1 MKFTKRPYYYIRY
14 FLLAAF
20 CFLSG
25 CASIPTI
32 EHPLK
37 IQCSYNASFDKT
49 WDAVLEVVKISK
61 GTIVNQDKA
70 GGLIVYSIAE
80 KKPNPQVYIQ
90 IYLKPSGDFQKTL
103 VYLFARDRNSYYA
116 GEIQHEFFQKL
127 EKALKKEK

>member
-1 MKFTKRPYYYIRY
+1 MKFIKKPHCYIRY

-20 CFLSG
+20 YFLSG

-32 EHPLK
+32 ERPLK
-37 IQCSYNASFDKT
+37 IQCDYNASFDKA

-61 GTIVNQDKA
+61 GAIVNLDEA
-70 GGLIVYSIAE
+70 GGLIVYSIAK

-90 IYLKPSGDFQKTL
+90 VYLKPSGDSQKTL
-103 VYLFARDRNSYYA
+103 VYVFTRDRNSYYA
-116 GEIQHEFFQKL
+116 GEILHEFFQKL